1 MNLYDFFKQLEATA
15 TSTAI
20 RESILFY
27 PIIETTHVLSLC
39 LFVGLIALMDLR
51 LVGIGLPGVPVSQ
64 IMKRIQPL
72 GIAGFVL
79 MVLSGALL
87 FYSSP
92 LRAYTNIFFRIKV
105 LLILLAGLNAALFHF
120 TIFRK
125 LDSWDSTE
133 PAPPRARLAG
143 ALSLLFWSGVVICGR
158 MQAYKWFE

>member
-1 MNLYDFFKQLEATA
+1 MNLYDFFKQLEATG

-20 RESILFY
+20 RESILLY

-39 LFVGLIALMDLR
+39 LFFGLIALMDLR
-51 LVGIGLPGVPVSQ
+51 LVGAGLPGVPVSQ
-64 IMKRIQPL
+64 MMKRIQPL
-72 GIAGFVL
+72 GVVGFVL
-79 MVLSGALL
+79 MVISGVLL

-92 LRAYTNIFFRIKV
+92 LRAYTNIFFRVKIA
-105 LLILLAGLNAALFHF
+105 LILLAGLNAALFHF

-125 LDSWDSTE
+125 LESWDTVE
-133 PAPPRARLAG
+133 PPPARARMAG